1 MLNLENVFRHA
12 EFIKIYRNKFF
23 LLCQH
28 IHMTNSKKT
37 ELKKMMLELTK
48 RKTHITPIQRLVS
61 NSFDL
66 I

>member
-1 MLNLENVFRHA
+1 
-12 EFIKIYRNKFF
+12 
-23 LLCQH
+23 
-28 IHMTNSKKT
+28 MTNSKKT

-61 NSFDL
+61 NNFDL